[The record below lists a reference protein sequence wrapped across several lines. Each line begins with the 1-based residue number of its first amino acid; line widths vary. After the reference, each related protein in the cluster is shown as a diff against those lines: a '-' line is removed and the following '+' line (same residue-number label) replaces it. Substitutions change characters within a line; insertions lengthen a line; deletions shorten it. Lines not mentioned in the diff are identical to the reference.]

1 MPKEGWISIS
11 LPDTLIEKIDRELE
25 KDRDFKS
32 KPSFIIYVMR
42 AYLEKDDREKII
54 KKAGWNSKTIEE
66 LLQINEDLSNLKEVH
81 KEAHK
86 EEKIRARAREYYET
100 HKEEMRE
107 REREYYEAHKEKMRE
122 RARKYYEAHK
132 EKIKA
137 RERKYYETHKEKMR
151 ERAREYYE
159 AHKEEIRARAREY
172 YETHKEEIKAKR
184 KK

>member
-1 MPKEGWISIS
+1 MPEGWISIS

-66 LLQINEDLSNLKEVH
+66 LLQINEDLSNLKKVH

-86 EEKIRARAREYYET
+86 EEKIRARDRKYHED
-100 HKEEMRE
+100 HKEEI
-107 REREYYEAHKEKMRE
+107 
-122 RARKYYEAHK
+122 RAKKRK
-132 EKIKA
+132 
-137 RERKYYETHKEKMR
+137 
-151 ERAREYYE
+151 YYE
-159 AHKEEIRARAREY
+159 AHKEEIRARARKY
-172 YETHKEEIKAKR
+172 YEAHKEELRARKRKYYEDHKEEIRARERKYYEANKEEMRAKR
-184 KK
+184 RKYYEDHIKKK

>member
-1 MPKEGWISIS
+1 MPEGWISIS

-42 AYLEKDDREKII
+42 AYLEKDDREKKI

-81 KEAHK
+81 KEK
-86 EEKIRARAREYYET
+86 MRVRERKYYED
-100 HKEEMRE
+100 HKEEMR
-107 REREYYEAHKEKMRE
+107 
-122 RARKYYEAHK
+122 
-132 EKIKA
+132 A
-137 RERKYYETHKEKMR
+137 RERKYYEDHKEEM
-151 ERAREYYE
+151 RARER
-159 AHKEEIRARAREY
+159 KRARARKY
-172 YETHKEEIKAKR
+172 YEDHKEEMRARARKYYEDHKEEIKAKR